1 MASGGREIIEDI
13 SRVSC
18 SLNYFISS
26 LRVSLYL
33 NIAVRKE
40 GSIVDFRKEMFGR
53 NVSFLA
59 DVKDGKSVKLRWMQE
74 DQI

>member
-13 SRVSC
+13 SRASC

-26 LRVSLYL
+26 LRVSFYL

-40 GSIVDFRKEMFGR
+40 GSIGDFRKEMFLFWQTSR
-53 NVSFLA
+53 MES
-59 DVKDGKSVKLRWMQE
+59 R
-74 DQI
+74 

>member
-26 LRVSLYL
+26 LRVSFYL
-33 NIAVRKE
+33 NIAVWKE
-40 GSIVDFRKEMFGR
+40 GSIVDFRKEMFGT
-53 NVSFLA
+53 FLFWQT
-59 DVKDGKSVKLRWMQE
+59 SRME
-74 DQI
+74 SR